1 MTTKIEKADWLAA
14 GRERYGDET
23 HLWRFKCPSCG
34 HVASVKDWQDAGAP
48 EGAVAFSCVG
58 RYRKGDIGHV
68 WGDKQPCDYAGGGLF
83 KLNPIHVDD
92 GQPEPHT
99 VFDFADDP
107 LQVQS

>member
-1 MTTKIEKADWLAA
+1 M
-14 GRERYGDET
+14 
-23 HLWRFKCPSCG
+23 PSPS
-34 HVASVKDWQDAGAP
+34 H
-48 EGAVAFSCVG
+48 GAVATEG
-58 RYRKGDIGHV
+58 RYWPV